1 MIRFRLA
8 ELMADHQFKH
18 GRRISVKELSE
29 ATGIN
34 RNTLSRM
41 SNTRG
46 YSTSTDT
53 LDKLCKFFGCDVGDL
68 ARYIEDEP
76 ATSSAQGGS
85 VVDSPGAA
93 DVRSVDPAPSVKAS
107 STATK
112 RSATT
117 ARKRGAAAS

>member
-18 GRRISVKELSE
+18 GRRITVKDLSE

-41 SNTRG
+41 ANTRG

-53 LDKLCKFFGCDVGDL
+53 LDKLCRYFGCDVGDL
-68 ARYIEDEP
+68 ARYVDDAPAEPMPSAAKEP
-76 ATSSAQGGS
+76 AKNQADGDEARRAGGALTMPLTTK
-85 VVDSPGAA
+85 VRRKGRAA
-93 DVRSVDPAPSVKAS
+93 
-107 STATK
+107 
-112 RSATT
+112 
-117 ARKRGAAAS
+117 G